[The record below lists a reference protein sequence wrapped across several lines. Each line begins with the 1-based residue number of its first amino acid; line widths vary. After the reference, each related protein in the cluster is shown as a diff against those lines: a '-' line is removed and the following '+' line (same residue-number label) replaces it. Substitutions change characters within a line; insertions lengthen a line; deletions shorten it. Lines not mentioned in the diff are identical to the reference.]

1 MRCMSSAT
9 ARTQLPPQAPVTAA
23 SALRGRDGGAGLQ
36 AGRRGRCPVP
46 GAQRFAAPRAG
57 VRAARGQGGGGRAR
71 ARLLA
76 GSGTG
81 WAGGRWPSRRVPGQA
96 GPRASPL
103 PRSLTSG
110 AGGHLPCSWEG
121 SPRQPL
127 LLHGRGVL
135 GASGHWKS
143 PLSPVRRASSVW
155 PALRALG
162 GQRGSIAPRP
172 GGAPPPGVSRQRVL
186 ILQTLAT
193 EAT

>member
-9 ARTQLPPQAPVTAA
+9 ARTQLPLPAPVTAA

-57 VRAARGQGGGGRAR
+57 VRAARGQGGGGRAH

-76 GSGTG
+76 GSGTA
-81 WAGGRWPSRRVPGQA
+81 WAGGRWPSWRVPGQA

-121 SPRQPL
+121 SPAPSPWEGRVGGIWPL
-127 LLHGRGVL
+127 EVSVVTSETGLQCVASTEGLGWAEKQHRTQARGRT
-135 GASGHWKS
+135 ASRGLPPAGSHPSDAGH
-143 PLSPVRRASSVW
+143 
-155 PALRALG
+155 
-162 GQRGSIAPRP
+162 
-172 GGAPPPGVSRQRVL
+172 
-186 ILQTLAT
+186 
-193 EAT
+193 